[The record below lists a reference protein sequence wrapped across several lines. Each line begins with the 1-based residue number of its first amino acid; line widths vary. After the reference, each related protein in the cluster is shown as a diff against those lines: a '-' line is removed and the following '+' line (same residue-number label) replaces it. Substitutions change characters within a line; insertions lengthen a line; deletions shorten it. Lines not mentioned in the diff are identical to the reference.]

1 MRLLRWAALDGNS
14 ILALET
20 FSLIY
25 LFISGISGS
34 CFTAPHFLGRVEL

>member
-34 CFTAPHFLGRVEL
+34 YFATPILFGRVEL